1 LLQLGLHQHQDRQQ
15 QLRHVR
21 HGLRLAYGLQR
32 RCLQVVELT
41 MAAFGEI
48 RDPLIGTRIDD
59 RYLVQGIL
67 GRGGMGVVYD
77 GVHEQLGRPV
87 AIKVLGASVA
97 GDPTAVQ
104 RFLREARTASQLTH
118 GNIVDVS
125 DLGQLPDGRPY
136 LVMAKMH
143 GVDLATLLQ
152 NEGPQTP
159 RRTAELLRGAA
170 AALDLIHAKG
180 YVHRDVK
187 PENLMHIV
195 REDGSEA
202 VLLLDFGI
210 VGLMSGAHSARLTS
224 DGSVFGTPAYLPPEV
239 IQGEPPDRR
248 ADVYALATVAF
259 ELITGRPPFHSTN
272 PLRILPM
279 KVMEDAPSMM
289 AVTGFEFPDAL
300 EDALAKGLARDPKHR
315 HGSAGAFVAALDAA
329 ALLHPIAAERSLPPP
344 AAVGGGVDRAAGE
357 QPPHSA
363 TDPLDMPFGDSAA
376 PDLDSVTDRMRPS
389 KPDVRARRRLTF
401 QLPVPGRRKPVVWI
415 AAITAL
421 LALLLGWFALRN
433 DAQPQLSGAPSPE
446 PVPTPAVAASTYDET
461 LPVPSEPLPAVVEP
475 PPAAAPVPAVLP
487 ASVTRAAKRISQRD
501 PPAQSKPAPAGPS
514 ATELGLA
521 AQRELIQGHLA
532 AAAELY
538 AQATRVDPRNEPAWR
553 GLGLAN
559 ERLGRTADAVRAL
572 RRAIQLSPNG
582 QNADMLRARLQKLG
596 GTL

>member
-1 LLQLGLHQHQDRQQ
+1 
-15 QLRHVR
+15 
-21 HGLRLAYGLQR
+21 
-32 RCLQVVELT
+32 

-143 GVDLATLLQ
+143 GVDLATLLR

-259 ELITGRPPFHSTN
+259 ELITGRPPFYSTN

-289 AVTGFEFPDAL
+289 AVTGFEFPDAI
-300 EDALAKGLARDPKHR
+300 EDALARGLTRDPKDR
-315 HGSAGAFVAALDAA
+315 HPSAGAFVAALDAA
-329 ALLHPIAAERSLPPP
+329 ALLHPIEAARSLPPP
-344 AAVGGGVDRAAGE
+344 TVAAEGGGPDQAAPGRL
-357 QPPHSA
+357 PNTA
-363 TDPLDMPFGDSAA
+363 TDVLDMPMGSGAPPDPDSTTERLH
-376 PDLDSVTDRMRPS
+376 PGS
-389 KPDVRARRRLTF
+389 KADARARQRPTVQF
-401 QLPVPGRRKPVVWI
+401 AVPGRRKPVVWI
-415 AAITAL
+415 ATIAAL
-421 LALLLGWFALRN
+421 LAVLLGWVALRS
-433 DAQPQLSGAPSPE
+433 DSDTKLSGAPTPA
-446 PVPTPAVAASTYDET
+446 PVATPAVAASTYDEA
-461 LPVPSEPLPAVVEP
+461 LPVPSEPLPAMAEP
-475 PPAAAPVPAVLP
+475 PPTAAPVAAVTPAP
-487 ASVTRAAKRISQRD
+487 IARAARRAPQRD
-501 PPAQSKPAPAGPS
+501 QAAAQAKPAAPTGPS

-521 AQRELIQGHLA
+521 AQHELIQGHLA

-538 AQATRVDPRNEPAWR
+538 AQATRIDPRNEPAWR
-553 GLGLAN
+553 GLGLAY
-559 ERLGRTADAVRAL
+559 ERLGRSADAVRAL

-582 QNADMLRARLQKLG
+582 QNADMLRARLLKLG
-596 GTL
+596 GTP